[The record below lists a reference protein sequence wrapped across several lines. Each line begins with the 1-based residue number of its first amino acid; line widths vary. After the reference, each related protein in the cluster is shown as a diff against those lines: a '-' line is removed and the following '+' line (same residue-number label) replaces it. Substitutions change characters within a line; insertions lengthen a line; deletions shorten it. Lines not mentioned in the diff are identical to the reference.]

1 VLNSEHG
8 PLQTL
13 LTTTYEYAINHFVYS
28 KLHNLLNKDAWYSPS
43 KRRILS
49 FYRLG
54 LYTHFISFLFTLC
67 RRTKRALRR
76 VYESKREKVGE
87 GWRRLRNV
95 ELHKLNA
102 SPNFSTVIE
111 LKRMRWSGRVVR
123 MGEMSVYRILVGN
136 LKERNHS
143 EDPAVDGRCY
153 WNRS

>member
-1 VLNSEHG
+1 
-8 PLQTL
+8 
-13 LTTTYEYAINHFVYS
+13 
-28 KLHNLLNKDAWYSPS
+28 
-43 KRRILS
+43 
-49 FYRLG
+49 
-54 LYTHFISFLFTLC
+54 
-67 RRTKRALRR
+67 
-76 VYESKREKVGE
+76 VGE